1 MTEHIYR
8 ISDEILPQKIHEIF
22 EKGLTTANIEHA
34 YKLIDMY
41 KDLKEVEHWDAE
53 DQQEGQYSQR
63 GRRRDR
69 MGRFARNDGSYAYD
83 NGESYED
90 GYAQADGWND
100 RQYASAGN
108 RGLEAHR
115 RYMEA
120 KQSYRSTKAP
130 DCKRKLMDTVDEY
143 MDDFARQM
151 EEMLRDSD
159 CKEERDTIQRY
170 LQKIRDLS

>member
-8 ISDEILPQKIHEIF
+8 ISDEVLPQKIHEIF

-41 KDLKEVEHWDAE
+41 KDLKEVEHWETE

-69 MGRFARNDGSYAYD
+69 MGRYAQNDGLYSSD
-83 NGESYED
+83 NGKSYED
-90 GYAQADGWND
+90 KWEGNNYQYPRAD
-100 RQYASAGN
+100 N
-108 RGLEAHR
+108 RGTDAHR

-120 KQSYRSTKAP
+120 KQSFRSTKSV

-143 MDDFARQM
+143 MDSFARQM

-170 LQKIRDLS
+170 IQKIRELS